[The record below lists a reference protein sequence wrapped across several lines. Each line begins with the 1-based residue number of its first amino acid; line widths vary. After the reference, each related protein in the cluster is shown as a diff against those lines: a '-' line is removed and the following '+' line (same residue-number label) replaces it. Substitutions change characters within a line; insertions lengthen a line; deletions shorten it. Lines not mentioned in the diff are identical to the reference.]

1 LKEWITG
8 KNPVLETLRSRRRDI
23 FRLLVA
29 NGSEES
35 NRLNLIISLAAARKV
50 TAERVPRQRLD
61 GLAENHQGVA
71 LETSGYPYS
80 SLPEILAEATRRNEP
95 LFLLLLDLLQNTQNL
110 GTLLRTADA
119 VGVHGVVIPLRRA
132 AGITPAV
139 VTASAGASEHILICQ
154 ANLAQAITM
163 LKEAGVWVVGLEGSP
178 EARPFDQVNLNGAL
192 AIVVGNEGEG
202 MRDLVRRSCDW
213 LVSLPMLGKIES
225 LNAAVAGSVLLYH
238 ALLSRRKS

>member
-1 LKEWITG
+1 
-8 KNPVLETLRSRRRDI
+8 
-23 FRLLVA
+23 
-29 NGSEES
+29 
-35 NRLNLIISLAAARKV
+35 
-50 TAERVPRQRLD
+50 
-61 GLAENHQGVA
+61 
-71 LETSGYPYS
+71 
-80 SLPEILAEATRRNEP
+80 
-95 LFLLLLDLLQNTQNL
+95 
-110 GTLLRTADA
+110 
-119 VGVHGVVIPLRRA
+119 VHGVVIPLRRA